1 VRARTLDR
9 PARALLA
16 WFLVALGA
24 VTLASAAGGA
34 GAQEPVDPAAVARGE
49 QIFTAQCA
57 ECHGIDGQAT
67 EQAPA
72 LREVS
77 RAYADLVLRTQRM
90 PPGDPEGQTKGNIRY
105 TDEDR
110 AAVVAFMSERF
121 GIEGEIPDPPEGDP
135 ARGREIFATNCAA
148 CHGSTGAGGVAG
160 AGAFTPNLIGL
171 DEVTLASAVRVGPF
185 QMPRFSED
193 QIDDE
198 GLGDIAAF
206 MDEVAEE
213 PGTLLGFGELNPV
226 FASGFVFAMSVIVLL
241 SCMWISGR
249 VALFPSKSGV
259 EPDDRTDAGQ
269 RP

>member
-1 VRARTLDR
+1 VGARILDR

-16 WFLVALGA
+16 WGLVALAGA
-24 VTLASAAGGA
+24 ALAVAVGAA
-34 GAQEPVDPAAVARGE
+34 GAQEAPDPAAVARGE

-57 ECHGIDGQAT
+57 ECHGIEGRAT

-90 PPGDPEGQTKGNIRY
+90 PPGDPEGQTKGNIVY
-105 TDEDR
+105 SDEER
-110 AAVVAFMSERF
+110 AAVVAFMTERF
-121 GIEGEIPDPPEGDP
+121 GIEGSIPDPPEGDP
-135 ARGREIFATNCAA
+135 ARGREVFATNCAA

-171 DEVTLASAVRVGPF
+171 DEVTLASAIRVGPF

-193 QIDDE
+193 QISDE
-198 GLGDIAAF
+198 ELGDIAAF
-206 MDEVAEE
+206 MHEVAEE

-249 VALFPSKSGV
+249 VALFPTKSGV
-259 EPDDRTDAGQ
+259 DSDERTDAGE